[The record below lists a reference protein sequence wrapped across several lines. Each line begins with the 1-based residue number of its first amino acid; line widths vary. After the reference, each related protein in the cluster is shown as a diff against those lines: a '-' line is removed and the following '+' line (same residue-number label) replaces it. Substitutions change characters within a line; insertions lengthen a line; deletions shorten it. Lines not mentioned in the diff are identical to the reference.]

1 MVSVSHNGGHD
12 DRWNMKMY
20 VIFDLLLKVNRLR
33 YYENIV
39 MWRVFLVYV
48 WCLYIVR
55 CIENIQIKEN
65 VLVKMKCEVSCLK
78 LDLSQI

>member
-20 VIFDLLLKVNRLR
+20 VIIVLLLKVNKWR

-39 MWRVFLVYV
+39 MSTVYQVYV

-55 CIENIQIKEN
+55 CIENVQIKEN

-78 LDLSQI
+78 LDLRQI